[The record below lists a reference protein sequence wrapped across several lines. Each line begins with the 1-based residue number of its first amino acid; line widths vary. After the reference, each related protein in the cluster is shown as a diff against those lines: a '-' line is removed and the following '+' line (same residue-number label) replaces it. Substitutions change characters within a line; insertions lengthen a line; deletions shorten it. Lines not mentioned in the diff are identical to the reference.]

1 MELKDFIV
9 KTISDIFGAVE
20 KLQQDGGGECLA
32 GCVSPSDFYIN
43 GRTCVIEHLTRKV
56 TTIHFDLQLEAET
69 EATASG
75 TCGAGIK
82 VVAASLTE
90 NGRETEKTVQN
101 VKFDLDV
108 VLPSIRVKRDE

>member
-9 KTISDIFGAVE
+9 KTISDIFGAVKE
-20 KLQQDGGGECLA
+20 LQQDGGDNRLD
-32 GCVSPSDFYIN
+32 GCVSPSDYYIN
-43 GRTCVIEHLTRKV
+43 GRSCVIDHLPRKI

-69 EATASG
+69 EAVAAG

-82 VVAASLTE
+82 VVAASLSE
-90 NGRETEKTVQN
+90 NGRETEKSVQN